1 MPSKEKAYILK
12 DANYAASQSLDHRLA
27 IIRAKA
33 EYMQKDGKGYNYT
46 YATPENVLGFMKPL
60 LAEYLIGFASEVVEA
75 DVAVSNLGKSGDE
88 HLIRIKMRFT
98 FYNLDN
104 MTDSRVIEW
113 ASFGQNRNEKGFGC
127 ALTYGTRYF
136 FLNFFLV
143 PTGEDDPDKW
153 KPPATTRE
161 SKSKTKLDIKTTSKW
176 IAGEGVTIAEV
187 EEAMGKEMSQ
197 WTNAD
202 KNEVFVMVKR
212 LKEENEK
219 K

>member
-1 MPSKEKAYILK
+1 MKESKYSKTH
-12 DANYAASQSLDHRLA
+12 SLDTRLS

-33 EYMQKDGKGYNYT
+33 EYMQKDGKGYNYS

-60 LAEYLIGFASEVVEA
+60 LEEYRVGFASEVTDA

-88 HLIRIKMRFT
+88 HLIKIMMQFT
-98 FYNLDN
+98 FYNLD
-104 MTDSRVIEW
+104 DKDDFRVIEW

-161 SKSKTKLDIKTTSKW
+161 SKSKSKLDIKTTSKW
-176 IAGEGVTIAEV
+176 IAGEGVTVQEV
-187 EEAMGKEMSQ
+187 EEAMGKEISQ

-202 KNEVFVMVKR
+202 KTDILVMVKR

>member
-1 MPSKEKAYILK
+1 
-12 DANYAASQSLDHRLA
+12 
-27 IIRAKA
+27 
-33 EYMQKDGKGYNYT
+33 MQ
-46 YATPENVLGFMKPL
+46 
-60 LAEYLIGFASEVVEA
+60 
-75 DVAVSNLGKSGDE
+75 
-88 HLIRIKMRFT
+88 FT
-98 FYNLDN
+98 FYNLD
-104 MTDSRVIEW
+104 DKEDFRVIEW

-161 SKSKTKLDIKTTSKW
+161 SKGKSKLDKQAVTDYIKK
-176 IAGEGVTIAEV
+176 EGCTVHEV
-187 EEAMGKEMSQ
+187 EEAMGREIKQ
-197 WTNAD
+197 WTHAD

-219 K
+219 R

>member
-1 MPSKEKAYILK
+1 MPSKAISYTLK
-12 DANYAASQSLDHRLA
+12 NAPFNEGQSLDHRLA

-33 EYMQKDGKGYNYT
+33 EYMQKDGKGYNYS
-46 YATPENVLGFMKPL
+46 YATPENVLGFMNPL
-60 LAEYLIGFASEVVEA
+60 LAEYRIGFMSEVTSA
-75 DVAVSNLGKSGDE
+75 DVVVSNLGKSGDE
-88 HLIRIKMRFT
+88 HLIRIMMQFT
-98 FYNLDN
+98 FYNLD
-104 MTDSRVIEW
+104 DKEDFRVVEW

-161 SKSKTKLDIKTTSKW
+161 SKSKSKLDIRTTSKW

-187 EEAMGKEMSQ
+187 EEAMDKEIEQ

-202 KNEVFVMVKR
+202 KSEVFVMVKR
-212 LKEENEK
+212 LKEENK
-219 K
+219 KE